1 MEKST
6 KMMWEHCSL
15 NGASVKVTF
24 RALKRQKVG
33 WEHSLH
39 VAHNRME
46 AVFVNTLVVT
56 AGDGQICENTRKAQ
70 PDRAGLSPAHP
81 KTLTHGS
88 TKQHT
93 LINSGGAVESV
104 KTIINAAEVW
114 TDLSRKKDL
123 WAIKQVRLIFVLLQK
138 IYLWARSKEIYVR
151 VMGALAT
158 KVLSRRAK
166 QGRSRNF
173 IAQTSFVCLGRE
185 LGTWKTHLLT
195 KDVPS

>member
-1 MEKST
+1 MVLQLKSLLGPW
-6 KMMWEHCSL
+6 KDKRWGENIHCLLHITGWRQSSSTRLLLQLVMVIFVKILARLSL
-15 NGASVKVTF
+15 TE
-24 RALKRQKVG
+24 L
-33 WEHSLH
+33 
-39 VAHNRME
+39 
-46 AVFVNTLVVT
+46 
-56 AGDGQICENTRKAQ
+56 D
-70 PDRAGLSPAHP
+70 LSPAHP

-104 KTIINAAEVW
+104 KTIINTAEVW

-123 WAIKQVRLIFVLLQK
+123 WLIKQVRLVFVLLQK
-138 IYLWARSKEIYVR
+138 IYLWARSKEIHVR
-151 VMGALAT
+151 AMGALAT

-195 KDVPS
+195 KDVP

>member
-104 KTIINAAEVW
+104 KTIINTAEVW

-185 LGTWKTHLLT
+185 LRTWKTHLLT